1 MSFVYNSQNS
11 VESFAEYQD
20 IIDHD
25 QRLFDTNEG
34 LSESRVYPF
43 LIRST
48 ERILSK
54 IKGSDW
60 WKSVTTN
67 NTDVNPDYIIN
78 NQNDFTDLCVYLALS
93 EYVLPII
100 ADFGSQDNAEKSKM
114 QYYFQRSNTLLEE
127 ILNSGDWYDF
137 DNDGQITTSEIK
149 PGSTKRWRVR

>member
-67 NTDVNPDYIIN
+67 NAEVNPDYIIN